1 MYLHKKENIIIIHW
15 MKTIFDEYLPQLI
28 NSLSQFD
35 PMKIIVFGSYATQNV
50 HEDSDLDLLIVLNI
64 NKIPSSYEEKL
75 LLKSQIRKA
84 IRPINRQ
91 IPIDLL
97 VYTLPEYNTIIND
110 MSSFL
115 REIHETGKVIYE
127 KAS

>member
-1 MYLHKKENIIIIHW
+1 
-15 MKTIFDEYLPQLI
+15 MKTSFDDFLPEI
-28 NSLSQFD
+28 VKSLSQFD
-35 PMKIIVFGSYATQNV
+35 PIKIIVFGSYATQKL

-64 NKIPSSYEEKL
+64 NKIPGSYEEKH

-84 IRPINRQ
+84 IIPINRQ

-97 VYTLPEYNTIIND
+97 VYTLPEYNKIREN
-110 MSSFL
+110 MGSFL
-115 REIHETGKVIYE
+115 REIHETGKIVYE

>member
-1 MYLHKKENIIIIHW
+1 MYLHNQENNITMHR
-15 MKTIFDEYLPQLI
+15 MKNIFDEYLPQLI

-115 REIHETGKVIYE
+115 REIHETGKIVYE